1 MSQTH
6 FHSEDRPTP
15 ATRTRLRSGK
25 LFDLDKKP
33 ICECTLYD
41 LEDGDIGIVV
51 AETEL
56 SVPDRVLIQDDK
68 DLTLAF
74 TQIRWRMGP
83 YLFGAYLEP
92 PIPLGMTARS

>member
-1 MSQTH
+1 MPQTLYY
-6 FHSEDRPTP
+6 SEDRPAP
-15 ATRTRLRSGK
+15 ATRTRLRTGT
-25 LFDLDKKP
+25 LFDLNKNT

-41 LEDGDIGIVV
+41 LEDGNIGIVV
-51 AETEL
+51 PESEL
-56 SVPDRVLIQDDK
+56 SVPDRVLIEDDK

-92 PIPLGMTARS
+92 PIPLGMTSDL

>member
-1 MSQTH
+1 MAATKSP
-6 FHSEDRPTP
+6 SEDRPVP
-15 ATRTRLRSGK
+15 ATRTRLRSGE
-25 LFDLDKKP
+25 LFDLDKSP

-51 AETEL
+51 PESEL
-56 SVPDRVLIQDDK
+56 NVPDRVLIQDNK
-68 DLTLAF
+68 DLTLAH

-92 PIPLGMTARS
+92 PIPISMSAKA